1 MFRSG
6 LLVMIITMVS
16 RVLGLVRAGI
26 IAYYFGAS
34 AMTDAFFS
42 AFKISNFF
50 RQLLGEGALGSS
62 FIPLYN
68 ERVESEGE
76 ENSKQFI
83 YSILNLLFVFSTI
96 VTILMIIFSQGII
109 DGIVSGFPDET
120 KIIASRLLK
129 IMSVYFVFIS
139 LSGMV
144 CAILNNFKQ
153 FAVPASTSIFFNL
166 AIILASMYF
175 GKTYGIDALAYGVVV
190 GGLFQLLVVLPAFF
204 KIMKGY
210 SFKIDWKDPYLKKI
224 FIMICPMLVGI
235 VARQVN
241 TIVDQMF
248 ASYLAEGGVSA
259 LENATRLYLLPVGVF
274 GVSISTVIFPALSKA
289 MSKNDLD
296 GATDNIVKGLN
307 ILLFLI
313 IPSTAVLTFY
323 APEVIRLTLSYGK
336 FDEEAVRVTSQ
347 ALLYYSLGLYFYTAI
362 YLMTRA
368 FYSVKN
374 SKYPVKFSIIS
385 IVINIVLNFLLI
397 KSMAY
402 RGLALSTSI
411 ASGVNFFLLLIVF
424 RRKYINFSLKK
435 SYIFFIKTFII
446 TAIALIASYKIDNTI
461 IKLVV
466 FSAVY
471 MLFWAKSLLKNK
483 MEGF

>member
-16 RVLGLVRAGI
+16 RVLGLVRATI

-34 AMTDAFFS
+34 GATDAYFS

-68 ERVESEGE
+68 EKIEIEGE
-76 ENSKQFI
+76 EKGKEFI
-83 YSILNLLFVFSTI
+83 YSILNLIFVFSTI
-96 VTILMIIFSQGII
+96 VTLLMIIFSQDII
-109 DGIVSGFPDET
+109 NLIVNGFPTET
-120 KIIASRLLK
+120 KILASQLLK
-129 IMSVYFVFIS
+129 IMSVYFIFIS
-139 LSGMV
+139 LSGMI
-144 CAILNNFKQ
+144 CAMLNNFKQ
-153 FAVPASTSIFFNL
+153 FAIPASTSIFFNL
-166 AIILASMYF
+166 AIILASMGFSKTF
-175 GKTYGIDALAYGVVV
+175 GISALAYGVVL
-190 GGLFQLLVVLPAFF
+190 GGALQLLIVLPSFF
-204 KIMKGY
+204 KIVKGY
-210 SFKIDWKDPYLKKI
+210 SFKINWKDPYLKKI
-224 FIMICPMLVGI
+224 FILMCPMLVGI

-241 TIVDQMF
+241 TIVDQVF
-248 ASYLAEGGVSA
+248 ASYLQEGGVTA

-274 GVSISTVIFPALSKA
+274 GVSISTVIFPVLSKA
-289 MSKNDLD
+289 VARNDLKT
-296 GATDNIVKGLN
+296 AENNIVKGLN

-323 APEVIRLTLSYGK
+323 STDVIRLTLSYGK
-336 FDEEAVRVTSQ
+336 FGEEAVKVTSE

-374 SKYPVKFSIIS
+374 SSYPVRFSIVS
-385 IVINIVLNFLLI
+385 IIINIVLNFALI
-397 KSMAY
+397 KPMAY

-411 ASGVNFFLLLIVF
+411 ASGVNFVLLVYVF
-424 RRKYINFSLKK
+424 RKKYMEFPLKRSL
-435 SYIFFIKTFII
+435 IFFGKVILT
-446 TAIALIASYKIDNTI
+446 TAAALGASYYVHNTI

-471 MLFWAKSLLKNK
+471 MVFWAKSLIKNK
-483 MEGF
+483 MEVF

>member
-175 GKTYGIDALAYGVVV
+175 GKTYGIDALAYGVVI
-190 GGLFQLLVVLPAFF
+190 GGLFQFLVVLPAFF

-224 FIMICPMLVGI
+224 FIMICPMLIGI

-296 GATDNIVKGLN
+296 GATDNTIKGLN

-336 FDEEAVRVTSQ
+336 FDEAAVRVTSQ

-385 IVINIVLNFLLI
+385 MVINIVLNFLLI

-483 MEGF
+483 MEVF